1 MIETQYTFNGS
12 VLKIVDPATGK
23 FRISLTS
30 NIPIN
35 NIFTV
40 VSTDDIKAST
50 SDYSTISDNALI
62 TGYLSVEGNV
72 DFGNNLFVKT
82 SQQGGGNI
90 QIIPDVDGNESSI
103 GFYNHSDARAVIAG
117 DVWVCGVNSW
127 GLSGYS
133 IGTAVIGNCLNINS
147 SGRVGISNGIQTP
160 EIMINTVKAL
170 TADYLTIDDSAVVTG
185 NLAVS
190 SFVNIGDRLTVRAD
204 GYNGTIRCIPLVDT
218 SESSLTFYNYE
229 DMRVTVADDV
239 WLMGQNYWSN
249 GGYSIGTP
257 GLSMCLNISVIGS
270 VKAP

>member
-1 MIETQYTFNGS
+1 MTETHYTFNGS
-12 VLKIVDPATGK
+12 CSKIVDPATRK
-23 FRISLTS
+23 FRISFNS
-30 NIPIN
+30 HIPIN
-35 NIFTV
+35 DIVTV
-40 VSTDDIKAST
+40 VRTDDIKASS
-50 SDYSTISDNALI
+50 SDYLTISDNAVI

-72 DFGNNLFVKT
+72 KLGNTLLVKA
-82 SQQGGGNI
+82 SQQGGGNV

-103 GFYNHSDARAVIAG
+103 GFYNHSGARAVIAG

-133 IGTAVIGNCLNINS
+133 IGTAVIGNCLIINS
-147 SGRVGISNGIQTP
+147 SARVGISNGIQTP

-204 GYNGTIRCIPLVDT
+204 GYNGAIRCIPLVDT

-229 DMRVTVADDV
+229 DMRVTVADNV